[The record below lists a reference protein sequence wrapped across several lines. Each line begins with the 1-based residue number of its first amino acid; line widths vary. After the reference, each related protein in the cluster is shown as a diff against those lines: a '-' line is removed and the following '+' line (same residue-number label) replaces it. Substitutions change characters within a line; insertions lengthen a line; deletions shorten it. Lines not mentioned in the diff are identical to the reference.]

1 MDMDRGTYSCKAH
14 EIVVE
19 LKTAQTHQLRPRNQT
34 QRHDADANAQQRERF
49 GREGVG
55 HDVLEGSQKD
65 KQQSQITWWNSRPD
79 AQTAP
84 VKLVKIYLLCS
95 TQ

>member
-1 MDMDRGTYSCKAH
+1 MDTDRGTYGCKAH

-19 LKTAQTHQLRPRNQT
+19 LKTAQTHQLRARNQA
-34 QRHDADANAQQRERF
+34 QRHDADADAQQREGF

-55 HDVLEGSQKD
+55 HNVRKGPQKD
-65 KQQSQITWWNSRPD
+65 KKQSQITRWNSKPD

-84 VKLVKIYLLCS
+84 VKLVKIYLLGS
-95 TQ
+95 T